1 MSLDLLCVLGS
12 LLLEVLSRRFQSG
25 GKGIGAR
32 DFGLCQNMAI
42 GSFADVS
49 AGEITHHFKLSHV
62 DSVKGK
68 CVMVNDGVVPGG
80 SGAVVTKVGAL
91 HVGVVRKPAGKVID
105 TLAQAAG
112 DLGTL
117 LAACRYSVAVTTSGN
132 LSSRNGNIQEEPMK
146 ELNTSKRSG
155 NLAALLVYVIGK
167 AGDIYVMAD
176 EDEGFGGLWDVLP
189 LELGIA
195 VLAERE
201 VVDRINPSEGELGGY
216 WTPVL
221 KALTA

>member
-1 MSLDLLCVLGS
+1 
-12 LLLEVLSRRFQSG
+12 
-25 GKGIGAR
+25 
-32 DFGLCQNMAI
+32 MAI
-42 GSFADVS
+42 ESFADVS

-117 LAACRYSVAVTTSGN
+117 LAACRLLRRCNYQRQFVESQREYPG
-132 LSSRNGNIQEEPMK
+132 EPMK

-195 VLAERE
+195 VLLNAKCWIGSIR
-201 VVDRINPSEGELGGY
+201 P
-216 WTPVL
+216 
-221 KALTA
+221 KANSAGIGLPF